1 MNPAQRWF
9 GTGLD
14 GFRRMFEVWGQD
26 EPNPTAHVPLR
37 RASTRPLS
45 HVVDSGVVDAVFGS
59 ADRPRRLVDPRGLWA
74 SQHGV
79 TWSGVDYYLNKPRY
93 RRTAW
98 TWADQWKRINRE
110 VVVWATAPEGPQLL
124 SGHHRTTVALLRGE
138 PIEVVWIDPAEV
150 DVAPTVELADSAPGG
165 TRFTPLLWSGTC
177 PHPHVEAESAAAA
190 GQAIVSDLH
199 VTVKTT
205 AQAIEAL
212 IGLGADQRWADSVA
226 AFATRGRLTGP
237 ADD

>member
-14 GFRRMFEVWGQD
+14 GFRRMFEVWGED
-26 EPNPTAHVPLR
+26 EPKPVARVPLR
-37 RASTRPLS
+37 RAVTRPLAQF
-45 HVVDSGVVDAVFGS
+45 VDSSIVEAVLGS
-59 ADRPRRLVDPRGLWA
+59 SVRPRRVVDPRDLWA

-138 PIEVVWIDPAEV
+138 PIEVVWIDPAEGG
-150 DVAPTVELADSAPGG
+150 VASPAGPAGRAASGI
-165 TRFTPLLWSGTC
+165 RFTPLLWSGAC
-177 PHPHVEAESAAAA
+177 PHPHVAADSAAEA

-212 IGLGADQRWADSVA
+212 IGLGADRRWADSVA
-226 AFATRGRLTGP
+226 AFATRGRLTG
-237 ADD
+237 AAGD

>member
-1 MNPAQRWF
+1 MNPAKRWF

-14 GFRRMFEVWGQD
+14 GFRRMFEVWGEA
-26 EPNPTAHVPLR
+26 EPKPVAHVPLR
-37 RASTRPLS
+37 RAATRPLS
-45 HVVDSGVVDAVFGS
+45 HVVDTTIVETVLGS
-59 ADRPRRLVDPRGLWA
+59 LDRPRRLVDPSELWA
-74 SQHGV
+74 SQYGV
-79 TWSGVDYYLNKPRY
+79 TRAGVDYYLNEPRY

-110 VVVWATAPEGPQLL
+110 VVVWAKAPEGPQLL

-138 PIEVVWIDPAEV
+138 PIEVVWVDPTEV
-150 DVAPTVELADSAPGG
+150 DMASTGEPAQRAGSGA
-165 TRFTPLLWSGTC
+165 RFTPLLWSGAC
-177 PHPHVEAESAAAA
+177 PHPHVEAESAADA

-199 VTVKTT
+199 VTVRTT

-226 AFATRGRLTGP
+226 AFATRGRLTG
-237 ADD
+237 AVDD